1 MPIKTLWDVTL
12 GAARDWWEDNC
23 LRLAASLAYY
33 TALSLAPLIL
43 LIVGLLGVVLGR
55 EFASVSGGVHNMAA
69 GEHASIGGGRDV
81 RQEAHEGWAAGSLGA
96 EVAGRFRSP

>member
-1 MPIKTLWDVTL
+1 VVGKQHQFSSVGGLV
-12 GAARDWWEDNC
+12 
-23 LRLAASLAYY
+23 
-33 TALSLAPLIL
+33 
-43 LIVGLLGVVLGR
+43 VGLQNEIRGA
-55 EFASVSGGVHNMAA
+55 FASVSGGVHNTAA